1 MCVHCISIHK
11 WQCNIHVWTIWSTV
25 RKLCIR
31 GPSSKCLNRVE
42 CDLEVFSNR
51 AIFNC
56 LFLRSQQRRYTEN
69 WNFFKSNFWTKTNPI
84 AELYH
89 GVALFCSMTW
99 QLLTNPLIMTDGVT
113 YKRSCDLYCNYIWG
127 NFERPS
133 LFMRCGYYWHS
144 SLVFIFLCFPKSEST
159 LVPLYDLTTYASFW
173 LRRWAVDVGSISK
186 LTLHSSCL
194 IGWMFKWLNLFE

>member
-1 MCVHCISIHK
+1 MYIVYPFTSDNAIYIY
-11 WQCNIHVWTIWSTV
+11 VWTIWSTV
-25 RKLCIR
+25 RKLCVQ

-133 LFMRCGYYWHS
+133 LFMHCG
-144 SLVFIFLCFPKSEST
+144 L
-159 LVPLYDLTTYASFW
+159 W
-173 LRRWAVDVGSISK
+173 LLLRF
-186 LTLHSSCL
+186 L
-194 IGWMFKWLNLFE
+194 IGIYLPMFSQIRIDPCSFVRLDYIC